1 MPEDEQVTDLQ
12 ELVRISGSGKPF
24 GITPEGFVPKPLAR
38 LLEEKKAAA
47 QVLFGSDVDLTAGS
61 ALRKILEIISLEEA
75 RSWVHLAIA
84 YEDTRVSTATGDA
97 LTRLG
102 AELGLPRP
110 HHRATGQVTLKLAGT
125 LPADVPELVLPRGT
139 RLLTAAKHDY
149 FIDEPATLTNT
160 GRQATVAVRAFD
172 PGPEH
177 NADPAT
183 AVPGKID
190 SFNPLDPRTDLI
202 RKLSAA
208 GPPLVV
214 IEHTTATS
222 GGEMYWSDARY
233 RELLLAYPRN
243 LWSPE
248 AVRVAVSLVPGVRQ
262 VLVQDL
268 YGGLDIDKPIFG
280 SFSFIERLFSQE
292 RSLGNPHFFTVL
304 VRPEEGAL
312 WDGPGQLAE
321 RVAAAV
327 DRVRP
332 MGVAPNVDRASEV
345 SVGFTCKISVE
356 GLPIPAGN
364 PEAAAGSPEAV
375 ALKGRIVDR
384 VRRRVQALGMGEPV
398 RYSEVLWSAMEEPGV
413 VDARG
418 LRLRRFPAQLPFEPT
433 AAPQSFQELKAEED
447 VDVSPKE
454 VAQLVDSL
462 VEITIV

>member
-1 MPEDEQVTDLQ
+1 MPEDEQVTDLH

-47 QVLFGSDVDLTAGS
+47 RVLFGSDVDLTAGS
-61 ALRKILEIISLEEA
+61 ALRKILEVVALEEA
-75 RSWVHLAIA
+75 RAWVHLGIA

-110 HHRATGQVTLKLAGT
+110 FHRASGHVTLHLAGT
-125 LPADVPELVLPRGT
+125 LPTDVPELVLPRGT
-139 RLLTAAKHDY
+139 RLLTADQHDY
-149 FIDEPATLTNT
+149 FIDEQATLTDT

-177 NADPAT
+177 NADPTA
-183 AVPGKID
+183 AVPRKID
-190 SFNPLDPRTDLI
+190 GFHPLDPRTDLI

-208 GPPLVV
+208 GRPLVV
-214 IEHTTATS
+214 IEHTTAVS
-222 GGEMYWSDARY
+222 GGEMYWSDSRY

-243 LWSPE
+243 LWTPE
-248 AVRVAVSLVPGVRQ
+248 AVRIAVSLVPGVRQ

-280 SFSFIERLFSQE
+280 SFSFLERLFSQE

-304 VRPEEGAL
+304 VAPEEGAL

-321 RVAAAV
+321 RVAAAI

-356 GLPIPAGN
+356 GLPIPAGRPESAAVS
-364 PEAAAGSPEAV
+364 PEAA
-375 ALKGRIVDR
+375 ALKGRILDR
-384 VRRRVQALGMGEPV
+384 VRRHVQALGMGEPV
-398 RYSEVLWSAMEEPGV
+398 RYSEILWSAMEEPGV
-413 VDARG
+413 VDTRA
-418 LRLRRFPAQLPFEPT
+418 LRLRRFPAQLPFEP
-433 AAPQSFQELKAEED
+433 ADPPRPFQELTAEED
-447 VDVSPKE
+447 IEVSPKE
-454 VAQLVDSL
+454 VARLIDSL